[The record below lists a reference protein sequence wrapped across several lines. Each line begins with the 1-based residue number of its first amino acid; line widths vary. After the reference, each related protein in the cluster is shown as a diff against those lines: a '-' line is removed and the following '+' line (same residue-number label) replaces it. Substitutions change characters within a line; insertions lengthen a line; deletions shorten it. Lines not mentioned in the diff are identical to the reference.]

1 MSFIPSIRHLTVCV
15 ILSLADLGGV
25 VLAAYPDGTL
35 VRERPGAVVYE
46 IRNGRKFPAVDA
58 RKAQTRPVTEI
69 SAAELAQI
77 PDMPLNTQYSDAP
90 PATQPAYGYTPTVPG
105 PPAVTVVPGGY
116 PVTPVPV
123 GVQPRIVHVP
133 QGGFP
138 PVVIP
143 AAPGVPVTGLPPP
156 PPVGDR

>member
-1 MSFIPSIRHLTVCV
+1 M
-15 ILSLADLGGV
+15 LARAMQLIIFLAVFMAALNGNA
-25 VLAAYPDGTL
+25 LAAYPDGTL

-46 IRNGRKFPAVDA
+46 IRNGRKFPVMDA
-58 RKAQTRPVTEI
+58 RKAQTRPVMEI
-69 SAAELAQI
+69 SAAQLAQI

-90 PATQPAYGYTPTVPG
+90 PVTAPAYGYTPTVPG

-123 GVQPRIVHVP
+123 VVQPRTGHVP
-133 QGGFP
+133 QSGFP
-138 PVVIP
+138 LQVVP
-143 AAPGVPVTGLPPP
+143 AASGAPVIGLPPP